1 MTSADVVRTAGME
14 LFVNRNPGAVDRYYT
29 PDYRQHS
36 PLAPDGPEALRDFV
50 GHLPQEF
57 RFEPLRILEDG
68 EMVAI
73 HCVYYGLAPTPV
85 VAFNVFRV
93 EGERL
98 AEHWEVLAPLAHD
111 SVSGRSQVDG
121 PTEVSDPEKTVANKA
136 LLAEFAQK
144 VLVERDLR
152 VAENYIAP
160 DFAQHNPE
168 AADGVAGAEAA
179 LAMWATQG
187 RPLIHRRIHRILGE
201 GNFVLTVAEGEFGV
215 PVALYELWRVEDGR
229 IVEHWDVIQPVPF
242 EMPHGNGFF

>member
-1 MTSADVVRTAGME
+1 MTSADVVRSAGTE
-14 LFVNRNPGAVDRYYT
+14 LFINRDPAAVERYYA

-36 PLAPDGPEALRDFV
+36 PLAPDGPEALRAFV
-50 GHLPQEF
+50 GHLPVEF

-68 EMVAI
+68 DMVAI
-73 HCVYYGLAPTPV
+73 HCVYYGLAPTPM

-93 EGERL
+93 AEDRL

-111 SVSGRSQVDG
+111 SVSGHSQLDG
-121 PTEVSDPEKTVANKA
+121 PTEVADLDKTLANKT
-136 LLAEFAQK
+136 LVAEFAQK
-144 VLVERDLR
+144 VLIERDYQA
-152 VAENYIAP
+152 VENYVAP

-168 AADGVAGAEAA
+168 AADGLEGIETA
-179 LAMWATQG
+179 LAVWATQG
-187 RPLIHRRIHRILGE
+187 RPLVHRRIHRMVGQ